1 MPAVVLKTSFRYKWD
16 IGGFLDYMERPEA
29 FSNNLSDKKS
39 EYYDYLEYMGN
50 EDKSDGLFSAS
61 KDLLDTEDKAQLR
74 QLEISALSQGCPKYL
89 GVISFDNNYLKQNGW
104 IVGDKLDK
112 DKLKDCARKAITA
125 MINASDKL
133 EADNVVWVAAIH
145 TNTDNVHIHFQ
156 LIEKER
162 REDRRVTY
170 KGKGQDKLETAAF
183 ERLKSTVLS
192 DTLTRKQTPIIT
204 EIERKILV
212 PSIGEKFTP
221 TASINALMHDLPETK
236 KAWQYGR
243 SKMQP
248 YRQRIKACVDE
259 IIESDSELS
268 KQFDD
273 YKSKL
278 ENMSRQYRELYG
290 KREDGRTPIEEYT
303 VNHLDDFYNAA
314 GNKLLQEIYKLKYE
328 DDAHDPTMTKKVK
341 KAAAPNLIKEK
352 NRNLRSNAPI
362 PEDSDPV
369 DESDTYEYEKT
380 EHEKQNISDNR
391 KGYKL
396 DWSKEYKKAQKIIY
410 NRNSTADD
418 IKTAEKILLAES
430 GKGNALAT
438 FALGKLYSTE
448 KHGTKDETKSY
459 QYYELA
465 LTAFRE
471 LEKTD
476 KQKPYLQ
483 YRIGKMYQY
492 GLGTETDYIEAHDWF
507 ERSANQNNKYAQFS
521 LANMYYY
528 GTGVEQD
535 SQKAFEWYERSY
547 QQGMPYAA
555 YALGQMYSRGQYV
568 DNDDEKAQKCYK
580 EALQGFLNMETDAAD
595 DNLLYKIGQMYRD
608 GKGTKSDIAKALK
621 YFERSAELN
630 NVNAQRIMGVEYV
643 TGENIAQDIPKGL
656 KMLTALAG
664 KKDTLAAYKLGQ
676 FYKCGEY
683 IEKDLDKA
691 EKYLLLAEE
700 NELAMYSLGKLYL
713 TEEKKDIG
721 KAAHYFEK
729 ACEKPSIR
737 PFAAYTYAKLLLD
750 DTPIHNSGK
759 AVKLLVDNAAD
770 NDQCAYLLGKL
781 YLFGTKEIQKN
792 IDAAEQW
799 LKYAAGHE
807 NKNAAVILERG
818 IRKIYARKAFRN
830 AASGSQ
836 HIMDRCAGSI
846 ERLLR
851 ESEAHLKA
859 LQNEYEYNVEQ
870 HGMFDEYEREY

>member
-1 MPAVVLKTSFRYKWD
+1 MPAVVLKTSFRYTWD
-16 IGGFLDYMERPEA
+16 IGGYLDYMERPEA
-29 FSNNLSDKKS
+29 FSNRIADKKS

-50 EDKSDGLFSAS
+50 DDKSDGLFSAS
-61 KDLLDTEDKAQLR
+61 SDLLGEAEKQQLR
-74 QLEISALSQGCPKYL
+74 QLERSAMEQGCPKYL
-89 GVISFDNNYLKQNGW
+89 GVISFDNNYLIQNGW
-104 IVGDKLDK
+104 IVGTTLDK
-112 DKLKDCARKAITA
+112 DKLKDCARKAIAA
-125 MINASDKL
+125 MINESDKL
-133 EADNVVWVAAIH
+133 DADNVVWIAAIH

-170 KGKGQDKLETAAF
+170 SGKGRDKIETGAF
-183 ERLKSTVLS
+183 EKLKSTVLS

-212 PSIGEKFTP
+212 PSITEKFSP
-221 TASINALMHDLPETK
+221 TAEVNDLMNDLPPTN

-243 SKMQP
+243 AKMLP
-248 YRQRIKACVDE
+248 YRDRIKRCVDE

-268 KQFDD
+268 AQFDEF
-273 YKSKL
+273 KAKL

-290 KREDGRTPIEEYT
+290 KRTDIKTPVEEYA
-303 VNHLDDFYNAA
+303 VNHIEDFYNAA

-328 DDAHDPTMTKKVK
+328 DDAHEPTMTEEVK

-352 NRNLRSNAPI
+352 NRNLRSNVPI

-369 DESDTYEYEKT
+369 DESYTYEYEKT

-410 NRNSTADD
+410 NRDSTADD

-448 KHGTKDETKSY
+448 KLGTKDETKSY

-471 LEKTD
+471 LEKTAD

-535 SQKAFEWYERSY
+535 FQKAFEWYERSY

-555 YALGQMYSRGQYV
+555 FALGQMYSRGQYV
-568 DNDDEKAQKCYK
+568 DKDDEKAQKCYK

-621 YFERSAELN
+621 FFERSAELN
-630 NVNAQRIMGVEYV
+630 N
-643 TGENIAQDIPKGL
+643 
-656 KMLTALAG
+656 
-664 KKDTLAAYKLGQ
+664 
-676 FYKCGEY
+676 
-683 IEKDLDKA
+683 
-691 EKYLLLAEE
+691 
-700 NELAMYSLGKLYL
+700 
-713 TEEKKDIG
+713 
-721 KAAHYFEK
+721 
-729 ACEKPSIR
+729 
-737 PFAAYTYAKLLLD
+737 
-750 DTPIHNSGK
+750 
-759 AVKLLVDNAAD
+759 
-770 NDQCAYLLGKL
+770 
-781 YLFGTKEIQKN
+781 
-792 IDAAEQW
+792 
-799 LKYAAGHE
+799 
-807 NKNAAVILERG
+807 
-818 IRKIYARKAFRN
+818 
-830 AASGSQ
+830 
-836 HIMDRCAGSI
+836 
-846 ERLLR
+846 
-851 ESEAHLKA
+851 
-859 LQNEYEYNVEQ
+859 
-870 HGMFDEYEREY
+870 